1 VPVNS
6 GELVDAVV
14 GLLNMQSWTVPLT
27 ATKRLFLRLDR
38 NLNPEGLFV
47 AAGPDEWTKVTRSAV
62 FQRTKQVVVVVRK
75 PVSDNNAPL
84 DDLMTTTE
92 EIKTYLSQ
100 RKPLAMPCV
109 EVTQE
114 EPFSADTLQEMAL
127 FDTAIFF
134 SFRETA

>member
-1 VPVNS
+1 MPVNS
-6 GELVDAVV
+6 GDLVDAVV
-14 GLLNMQSWTVPLT
+14 SLLNTQTWTVTLT
-27 ATKRLFLRLDR
+27 ATKRLFMRLQR
-38 NLNPEGLFV
+38 NVDPEGLFV
-47 AAGPDEWTKVTRSAV
+47 AAGPDEWVKVTRGAV

-75 PVSDNNAPL
+75 PVTDANAPI

-92 EIKTYLSQ
+92 EIKTYLSAQ
-100 RKPLAMPCV
+100 KPLTMPCV

-127 FDTAIFF
+127 FDTAVFF